1 MKNLLSNMMRKTFFG
16 FLLTGFFI
24 SCTQQ
29 ETISPTSPDSS
40 IARKNNEQT
49 KSKIFYGPT
58 QHIGQGVARAWVEMS
73 KEGTPLA
80 IGVNFSEKAL
90 QKLPHEMTSYLLA
103 LPKQAKLTTFDHIYL
118 DWNPHG
124 HDPVQVYGKPHFDF
138 HFYTISQQERLAI
151 PGLNPPAMD
160 LTPDAKYI
168 PPMYLQTPGLVPAM
182 GAHWVDLLSAEF
194 QPGGEFSRTFIF
206 GSYKGEFIFYEPMI
220 TLDYLLSK
228 PNEKIAIRQPQAYQ
242 KSGYYP
248 LSYVISYSES
258 PKEYSVAL
266 VDLAKRDAE

>member
-1 MKNLLSNMMRKTFFG
+1 MKNILSNMRSKCLFV
-16 FLLTGFFI
+16 LLLSGIFAG
-24 SCTQQ
+24 CNQQ
-29 ETISPTSPDSS
+29 ETISPDSS
-40 IARKNNEQT
+40 SSAVARKDNENT
-49 KSKIFYGPT
+49 KSTVFYGPT
-58 QHIGQGVARAWVEMS
+58 RPVGQGVARAWVEVS

-90 QKLPHEMTSYLLA
+90 QKLPHEMTAYLLT

-124 HDPVQVYGKPHFDF
+124 HEPDQLYGKPHFDF
-138 HFYTISQQERLAI
+138 HFYTISQQERMAI

-168 PPMYLQTPGLVPAM
+168 SPMYLQTPGLVPAM

-242 KSGYYP
+242 RSGYYP
-248 LSYVISYSES
+248 LNYVISYSQA
-258 PKEYSVAL
+258 PKEYTVAL